1 MAAKKEVID
10 NEKTA
15 LIDEAI
21 SKIEKSYGKGSIMR
35 LGEKKIEEVDVIP
48 TQCLALD
55 VALGVGGFPKG
66 RIIEIYGPESSGK
79 TTLALHAIASCQQQ
93 GGTAVFIDAEHA
105 LDAVYAKKLGVD
117 IDNLYVIQ
125 PDSGEQALDNLD
137 TLVRSNSVDIIV
149 VDSVAALTPKAEIE
163 GEVGQSVI
171 GLQAR
176 MMSQGL
182 RRITSVIAKA
192 KTCVIF
198 INQLREKVGVM
209 FGNPETT
216 PGGKA
221 LKFYA
226 SIRIDVRKGDA
237 IKDGAEFIGNRTKA
251 KIVKNKVA
259 PPFKVAEFDMLYGR
273 GISQEGCIIDMAI
286 SEGILAKSGSWISYN
301 DEKIAQGRDKALQYL
316 QDNPEVA
323 EEIKS
328 KVLEKVAKEMVD

>member
-21 SKIEKSYGKGSIMR
+21 SKIEKNYGKGSIMR

-182 RRITSVIAKA
+182 RRVTSVIAKA

-237 IKDGAEFIGNRTKA
+237 IKDGAEFIGNRT
-251 KIVKNKVA
+251 
-259 PPFKVAEFDMLYGR
+259 
-273 GISQEGCIIDMAI
+273 
-286 SEGILAKSGSWISYN
+286 
-301 DEKIAQGRDKALQYL
+301 
-316 QDNPEVA
+316 
-323 EEIKS
+323 
-328 KVLEKVAKEMVD
+328 